1 LEVNVKKGKVTPQNV
16 REYRVMVSIRAYA
29 EDGAA
34 LRDPGEG
41 YEEHALT
48 AIIPLED
55 VAAVGLEHAAT
66 NVVKK
71 LVYDMQRT
79 GWPV

>member
-16 REYRVMVSIRAYA
+16 RKYVVMVSIRPCA
-29 EDGAA
+29 E
-34 LRDPGEG
+34 DPGEG
-41 YEEHALT
+41 CEKYALT

-55 VAAVGLEHAAT
+55 VPAVGLEHAAT
-66 NVVKK
+66 NVVRK